1 MSESEGRGVA
11 CVAVRWEDAADLGEL
26 WEGDVL
32 DVEVAGE
39 HVLLV
44 RLPGGEVRAYQG
56 LCPHQKMLLADGD
69 FDADSGVLVCMG
81 HLWEF
86 DLRAGVSINP
96 AGCPLY
102 TYSVEVAGDRV
113 KVGIPQDGL
122 RHCNRGQ
129 GTRTPG
135 MRGRHS

>member
-1 MSESEGRGVA
+1 MPERTTFWLIFENRH
-11 CVAVRWEDAADLGEL
+11 RWVDAADLGEL

-44 RLPGGEVRAYQG
+44 RLLGGEVRAYQG
-56 LCPHQKMLLADGD
+56 LCPHQEMLLADGD

-86 DLRAGVSINP
+86 DLRAGAGINP
-96 AGCPLY
+96 YQRL
-102 TYSVEVAGDRV
+102 SSS
-113 KVGIPQDGL
+113 IPAC
-122 RHCNRGQ
+122 RSTC
-129 GTRTPG
+129 GT
-135 MRGRHS
+135 

>member
-1 MSESEGRGVA
+1 MPERTTFWLIFENRH
-11 CVAVRWEDAADLGEL
+11 RWVDAADLGEL

-44 RLPGGEVRAYQG
+44 RLLGGEVRAYQG
-56 LCPHQKMLLADGD
+56 LCPHQEMLLADGD

-86 DLRAGVSINP
+86 DLRAGVGINP
-96 AGCPLY
+96 AGCRLY
-102 TYSVEVAGDRV
+102 TYPVEVTADRV
-113 KVGIPQDGL
+113 RVGIPQDGL
-122 RHCNRGQ
+122 RHYNRGQ
-129 GTRTPG
+129 GA
-135 MRGRHS
+135 

>member
-26 WEGDVL
+26 WEGAVL

-81 HLWEF
+81 HLSSRSPATASRSASRKTASATTTVA
-86 DLRAGVSINP
+86 RAPERQACEEGIHDDELAPENGRP
-96 AGCPLY
+96 
-102 TYSVEVAGDRV
+102 GDPRS
-113 KVGIPQDGL
+113 
-122 RHCNRGQ
+122 
-129 GTRTPG
+129 
-135 MRGRHS
+135 GR